1 MRKFQNKTTLQE
13 TQLLKNESFQNQ
25 ITQSNNEIIS
35 EILCELLTR

>member
-25 ITQSNNEIIS
+25 ITNQINDIQ
-35 EILCELLTR
+35 TRTIKAL